1 MTPRAPARLTHLQAD
16 SVSTDMSSHSSA
28 LVATPTRAER
38 RSWLRVA
45 GWFSAAVAAVAMLG
59 LVAHLLGSPELPP
72 AHTLTQALR
81 HNVTEVAAIV
91 IFTMTYVA
99 IALGKFP
106 GLRLDRTGAAL
117 AGAACMV
124 LAGVLPLKEAY
135 QAIDFN
141 TITLL
146 LGMMIVVANLRLSG
160 LFRLLSAWVA
170 THARHPV
177 ILLSAVALISGF
189 FSAFLVNDTI
199 CLALTPLVLDIAL
212 LLKRNPVPYL
222 LAVAMA
228 SNVGSTAT
236 ITGNPQNIIIGS
248 LSHIPYATFASALA
262 PVATV
267 GLLFTIATIALIF
280 RTEFWTTAA
289 LQAQPMRTRANYP
302 LVAKSV
308 LIALGMVVG
317 FFLGLPPAGVAIVA
331 GVLMLFTRRVKS
343 EKVYAEVDWPLLV
356 MFAGLFIVVAGLEKT
371 VLSPHVIASVG
382 ALHLEHLPI
391 LGGLTALLSNIVSN
405 VPAVLVLKPFVGQ
418 LPDPQRAW
426 LVVAMASTLAGNFT
440 LVGSVANLIV
450 VQRARAQGVEIGF
463 WTYFKVGAPLT
474 VLTLLIG
481 MLWL

>member
-1 MTPRAPARLTHLQAD
+1 MTPRAPARLTHLQAE

-28 LVATPTRAER
+28 LVAAPTRAER
-38 RSWLRVA
+38 RSWVRVA
-45 GWFSAAVAAVAMLG
+45 GWFSAAFAAVAVLG
-59 LVAHLLGSPELPP
+59 LVAHLLGTSELTP
-72 AHTLTQALR
+72 ARALTALR

-91 IFTMTYVA
+91 IFTVTYVA
-99 IALGKFP
+99 IAVGKFP

-135 QAIDFN
+135 QAIDFD

-146 LGMMIVVANLRLSG
+146 LGVMIVVANLRLSG

-177 ILLSAVALISGF
+177 ILLSAVALVSGF

-262 PVATV
+262 TVATV
-267 GLLFTIATIALIF
+267 GLLLTIATIALIF
-280 RTEFWTTAA
+280 RTEFWTTTA
-289 LQAQPMRTRANYP
+289 LQAQPLRTGANRP

-343 EKVYAEVDWPLLV
+343 EKVYAEIDWSLLV
-356 MFAGLFIVVAGLEKT
+356 MFAGLFIVVAGLERS
-371 VLSPHVIASVG
+371 VLSPHVIAAVG

-418 LPDPQRAW
+418 LQDPQRAW

-474 VLTLLIG
+474 ALTLLVG

>member
-1 MTPRAPARLTHLQAD
+1 M
-16 SVSTDMSSHSSA
+16 
-28 LVATPTRAER
+28 
-38 RSWLRVA
+38 A
-45 GWFSAAVAAVAMLG
+45 GWLGAAFAAAAVVG
-59 LVAHLLGSPELPP
+59 LASHLLGTHDLPL
-72 AHTLTQALR
+72 AHALTEVLG
-81 HNVTEVAAIV
+81 HNVTQIAAIMV
-91 IFTMTYVA
+91 FAMTYVA
-99 IALGKFP
+99 IALGRFP

-124 LAGVLPLKEAY
+124 VTGVLTLNEAY
-135 QAIDFN
+135 EALDFN

-160 LFRLLSAWVA
+160 LFRLASGWVA

-177 ILLSAVALISGF
+177 ILLSAVTLVSGV
-189 FSAFLVNDTI
+189 FSAFFVNDTI
-199 CLALTPLVLDIAL
+199 CLALTPPVIEIAI

-228 SNVGSTAT
+228 CNVGSTAT

-248 LSHIPYATFASALA
+248 FSHIPYVTFASALA
-262 PVATV
+262 PVAAV
-267 GLLFTIATIALIF
+267 GLLLTIALIALIF

-289 LQAQPMRTRANYP
+289 LQAQPLRTRADLP
-302 LVAKSV
+302 LVLKSV
-308 LIALGMVVG
+308 LVALGMIVA

-331 GVLMLFTRRVKS
+331 GVLMLFTRRVKP

-356 MFAGLFIVVAGLEKT
+356 MFAGLFIVVAGLEKS
-371 VLSPHVIASVG
+371 VFSPHVIAAVG

-405 VPAVLVLKPFVGQ
+405 VPAVLVIKPFLGQ
-418 LPDPQRAW
+418 LPDPQRSW

-450 VQRARAQGVEIGF
+450 VQRARGQGVEIGF

-474 VLTLLIG
+474 ALTLVIG
-481 MLWL
+481 VLWL

>member
-1 MTPRAPARLTHLQAD
+1 
-16 SVSTDMSSHSSA
+16 
-28 LVATPTRAER
+28 
-38 RSWLRVA
+38 VA
-45 GWFSAAVAAVAMLG
+45 GLAS
-59 LVAHLLGSPELPP
+59 HLLGTHDLPL
-72 AHTLTQALR
+72 AHALTEVLG
-81 HNVTEVAAIV
+81 HNVTQIAAIMV
-91 IFTMTYVA
+91 FAMTYVA
-99 IALGKFP
+99 IALGGFP
-106 GLRLDRTGAAL
+106 GLCLDRTGAAL

-124 LAGVLPLKEAY
+124 VTGVLTLNEAY
-135 QAIDFN
+135 QALDFN

-160 LFRLLSAWVA
+160 LFRLASGWVA

-177 ILLSAVALISGF
+177 ILLSAVTLVSGV
-189 FSAFLVNDTI
+189 FSAFFVNDTI
-199 CLALTPLVLDIAL
+199 CLALTPPVIEIAI

-228 SNVGSTAT
+228 CNVGSTAT

-248 LSHIPYATFASALA
+248 FSHIPYVTFASALA
-262 PVATV
+262 PVAAV
-267 GLLFTIATIALIF
+267 GLLLTIALIALIF

-289 LQAQPMRTRANYP
+289 LQAQPLRTRADLP
-302 LVAKSV
+302 LVLKSV
-308 LIALGMVVG
+308 LVALGMIVA

-331 GVLMLFTRRVKS
+331 GVLMLFTRRVKP

-356 MFAGLFIVVAGLEKT
+356 MFAGLFIVVAGLEKS
-371 VLSPHVIASVG
+371 VFSPHVIAAVG

-391 LGGLTALLSNIVSN
+391 LGALTALLSNIVSN
-405 VPAVLVLKPFVGQ
+405 VPAVLVIKPFLGQ

-474 VLTLLIG
+474 ALTLLIG
-481 MLWL
+481 VLWL

>member
-1 MTPRAPARLTHLQAD
+1 M
-16 SVSTDMSSHSSA
+16 V
-28 LVATPTRAER
+28 
-38 RSWLRVA
+38 
-45 GWFSAAVAAVAMLG
+45 G
-59 LVAHLLGSPELPP
+59 LASHLLGTHDLPL
-72 AHTLTQALR
+72 AHALTEVLG
-81 HNVTEVAAIV
+81 HNVTRIAAIMV
-91 IFTMTYVA
+91 FAMTYVA
-99 IALGKFP
+99 IALGGFP
-106 GLRLDRTGAAL
+106 GLCLDRTGAAL

-124 LAGVLPLKEAY
+124 VTGVLTLNEAY
-135 QAIDFN
+135 QALDFN

-160 LFRLLSAWVA
+160 LFRLASGWVA

-177 ILLSAVALISGF
+177 ILLSAVTLVSGV
-189 FSAFLVNDTI
+189 FSAFFVNDTI
-199 CLALTPLVLDIAL
+199 CLALTPPVLDIAI

-228 SNVGSTAT
+228 CNVGSTAT

-248 LSHIPYATFASALA
+248 FSHIPYVTFASALA

-267 GLLFTIATIALIF
+267 GLLLTIALIALIF

-289 LQAQPMRTRANYP
+289 LQAQPLRTRADLP
-302 LVAKSV
+302 LVLKSV
-308 LIALGMVVG
+308 LVALGMIVA

-331 GVLMLFTRRVKS
+331 GVLMLFTRRVKP

-356 MFAGLFIVVAGLEKT
+356 MFAGLFIVVAGLEKS
-371 VLSPHVIASVG
+371 VFSPHVIAAVG
-382 ALHLEHLPI
+382 ALHLVHIPI

-405 VPAVLVLKPFVGQ
+405 VPAVLVIKPFLGQ

-474 VLTLLIG
+474 ALTLLIG
-481 MLWL
+481 VLSL

>member
-1 MTPRAPARLTHLQAD
+1 
-16 SVSTDMSSHSSA
+16 
-28 LVATPTRAER
+28 
-38 RSWLRVA
+38 VA
-45 GWFSAAVAAVAMLG
+45 GWLGAALAAAAVVG
-59 LVAHLLGSPELPP
+59 LAPHLLGTHDLPV
-72 AHTLTQALR
+72 AHALR
-81 HNVTEVAAIV
+81 EALGHNVTRIAAIV
-91 IFTMTYVA
+91 VFAMTYVA
-99 IALGKFP
+99 IALGRFP

-124 LAGVLPLKEAY
+124 VTGVLTLNEAY
-135 QAIDFN
+135 QALDFN
-141 TITLL
+141 TLTLL

-160 LFRLLSAWVA
+160 LFRLAGGWVA
-170 THARHPV
+170 TRARHPV
-177 ILLSAVALISGF
+177 ILLSAVTLVSGF
-189 FSAFLVNDTI
+189 FSAFFVNDTI
-199 CLALTPLVLDIAL
+199 CLALTPPVLDIAI

-228 SNVGSTAT
+228 CNVGSTAT

-248 LSHIPYATFASALA
+248 FSHIPYVTFASALA

-267 GLLFTIATIALIF
+267 GLLLTIALIALIF

-289 LQAQPMRTRANYP
+289 LQAQPLRTRANLP
-302 LVAKSV
+302 LVLKSV
-308 LIALGMVVG
+308 LVALGMVAA

-331 GVLMLFTRRVKS
+331 GALMLFTRRVKP

-356 MFAGLFIVVAGLEKT
+356 MFAGLFIVVAGLEKS
-371 VLSPHVIASVG
+371 VFSPHVIAAVG
-382 ALHLEHLPI
+382 ALHLVHIPI

-405 VPAVLVLKPFVGQ
+405 VPAVLVIKPFLGQ

-474 VLTLLIG
+474 ALTLLIG

>member
-1 MTPRAPARLTHLQAD
+1 
-16 SVSTDMSSHSSA
+16 V
-28 LVATPTRAER
+28 
-38 RSWLRVA
+38 
-45 GWFSAAVAAVAMLG
+45 
-59 LVAHLLGSPELPP
+59 
-72 AHTLTQALR
+72 TQI
-81 HNVTEVAAIV
+81 AAIMV
-91 IFTMTYVA
+91 FAMTYVA
-99 IALGKFP
+99 IALGGFP
-106 GLRLDRTGAAL
+106 GLCLDRTGAAL

-124 LAGVLPLKEAY
+124 VTGVLTLNEAY
-135 QAIDFN
+135 QALDFN

-160 LFRLLSAWVA
+160 LFRLASGWVA

-177 ILLSAVALISGF
+177 ILLSAVTLVSGV
-189 FSAFLVNDTI
+189 FSAFFVNDTI
-199 CLALTPLVLDIAL
+199 CLALTPPVIEIAI

-228 SNVGSTAT
+228 CNVGSTAT

-248 LSHIPYATFASALA
+248 FSHIPYVTFASALA
-262 PVATV
+262 PVAAV
-267 GLLFTIATIALIF
+267 GLLLTIALIALIF

-289 LQAQPMRTRANYP
+289 LQAQPLRTRADLP
-302 LVAKSV
+302 LVLKSV
-308 LIALGMVVG
+308 LVALGMIVA

-331 GVLMLFTRRVKS
+331 GVLMLFTRRVKP

-356 MFAGLFIVVAGLEKT
+356 MFAGLFIVVAGLEKS
-371 VLSPHVIASVG
+371 VFSPHVIAAVG

-405 VPAVLVLKPFVGQ
+405 VPAVLVIKPFLGQ

-474 VLTLLIG
+474 ALTLVIG
-481 MLWL
+481 LLWL

>member
-1 MTPRAPARLTHLQAD
+1 
-16 SVSTDMSSHSSA
+16 
-28 LVATPTRAER
+28 
-38 RSWLRVA
+38 VA
-45 GWFSAAVAAVAMLG
+45 GWLGAAFAAAAVVG
-59 LVAHLLGSPELPP
+59 LASHLLGMHDLPL
-72 AHTLTQALR
+72 AHALTEVLG
-81 HNVTEVAAIV
+81 HNVTQIAAIV
-91 IFTMTYVA
+91 VFAMTYVA
-99 IALGKFP
+99 IALGRFP

-124 LAGVLPLKEAY
+124 VTGVLTLNEAY
-135 QAIDFN
+135 QALDFN

-160 LFRLLSAWVA
+160 LFRLAGGWVA

-177 ILLSAVALISGF
+177 ILLSAVTLVSGF
-189 FSAFLVNDTI
+189 FSAFFVNDTI
-199 CLALTPLVLDIAL
+199 CLALTPPVVDIAI

-228 SNVGSTAT
+228 CNVGSTAT

-248 LSHIPYATFASALA
+248 FSHIPYVTFASALA

-267 GLLFTIATIALIF
+267 GLLLTIALIALIF

-289 LQAQPMRTRANYP
+289 LQAQPLRTRANLP
-302 LVAKSV
+302 LVLKSV
-308 LIALGMVVG
+308 LVALGMVVA

-331 GVLMLFTRRVKS
+331 GALMLFTRRVKP

-356 MFAGLFIVVAGLEKT
+356 MFAGLFIVVAGLEKS
-371 VLSPHVIASVG
+371 VLSPHVIAAVG

-405 VPAVLVLKPFVGQ
+405 VPAVLVIKPFLVQ

-474 VLTLLIG
+474 ALTLLIG

>member
-1 MTPRAPARLTHLQAD
+1 M
-16 SVSTDMSSHSSA
+16 V
-28 LVATPTRAER
+28 
-38 RSWLRVA
+38 
-45 GWFSAAVAAVAMLG
+45 G
-59 LVAHLLGSPELPP
+59 LASHLLGTHDLPL
-72 AHTLTQALR
+72 AHALTEVLG
-81 HNVTEVAAIV
+81 HNVTQIAAIMV
-91 IFTMTYVA
+91 FAMTYVA
-99 IALGKFP
+99 IALGGFP
-106 GLRLDRTGAAL
+106 GLCLDRTGAAL

-124 LAGVLPLKEAY
+124 VTGVLTLNEAY
-135 QAIDFN
+135 QALDFN

-160 LFRLLSAWVA
+160 LFRLASGWVA

-177 ILLSAVALISGF
+177 ILLSAVTLVSGV
-189 FSAFLVNDTI
+189 FSAFFVNDTI
-199 CLALTPLVLDIAL
+199 CLALTPPVIEIAI

-228 SNVGSTAT
+228 CNVGSTAT

-248 LSHIPYATFASALA
+248 FSHIPYVTFASALA
-262 PVATV
+262 PVAAV
-267 GLLFTIATIALIF
+267 GLLLTIALIALIF
-280 RTEFWTTAA
+280 RTEFWMTAA
-289 LQAQPMRTRANYP
+289 LQAQPLRTRADFP
-302 LVAKSV
+302 LVLKSV
-308 LIALGMVVG
+308 LVALGMIVA

-331 GVLMLFTRRVKS
+331 GVLMLFTRRVKP

-356 MFAGLFIVVAGLEKT
+356 MFAGLFIVVAGLEKS
-371 VLSPHVIASVG
+371 VFSPHVIAAVG

-391 LGGLTALLSNIVSN
+391 LGALTALLSNIVSN
-405 VPAVLVLKPFVGQ
+405 VPAVLVIKPFLGQ

-474 VLTLLIG
+474 ALTLLIG
-481 MLWL
+481 VLWL